1 MESVWVIEEG
11 EYSDYHVV
19 GVYDSRE
26 SAETI
31 LASLPDYDR
40 PTIAEWPLNP
50 CLDEVR
56 MGLHKWR
63 VVMLIDGT
71 TERADELE
79 LSSYRMEPSKHSIWE
94 RTKAPFYQG
103 KGVPDAL
110 SAEVWASSRE
120 HAVKITNEIR
130 IQMIANGEWK

>member
-1 MESVWVIEEG
+1 MKSVWVIEEG

-31 LASLPDYDR
+31 LASLPDDDR

-56 MGLHKWR
+56 GLNQR
-63 VVMLIDGT
+63 
-71 TERADELE
+71 
-79 LSSYRMEPSKHSIWE
+79 
-94 RTKAPFYQG
+94 
-103 KGVPDAL
+103 
-110 SAEVWASSRE
+110 
-120 HAVKITNEIR
+120 
-130 IQMIANGEWK
+130 